1 MRTPFISRRVAARHQ
16 DDLHAEGVPVQ
27 LKAQNRVPRRVS
39 MQKETPMAIEMPT
52 IHRSRTAIAAF
63 VTVLTF
69 ALSAPLA
76 VNAQE
81 QVIAEELVVAA
92 EDTVPALAP
101 IAVPAVTGTSGD
113 GVRTTRAIAAERA
126 LLTGDIGSMQEE
138 HLRAIVAAAP
148 SWDETSGYGAVE
160 ATRATIGHPAAST
173 TAEQTRLVAAQQALL
188 SQDLGSLQE
197 DALTAIVDASS
208 VDAEASVDHA
218 PAPTSAELLAQ
229 FRAIELSLSRYL
241 GAD

>member
-1 MRTPFISRRVAARHQ
+1 VEATRAA
-16 DDLHAEGVPVQ
+16 A
-27 LKAQNRVPRRVS
+27 S
-39 MQKETPMAIEMPT
+39 
-52 IHRSRTAIAAF
+52 
-63 VTVLTF
+63 
-69 ALSAPLA
+69 AL
-76 VNAQE
+76 
-81 QVIAEELVVAA
+81 
-92 EDTVPALAP
+92 LAP
-101 IAVPAVTGTSGD
+101 
-113 GVRTTRAIAAERA
+113 
-126 LLTGDIGSMQEE
+126 
-138 HLRAIVAAAP
+138 AAAP

-208 VDAEASVDHA
+208 ADAEASVDNA
-218 PAPTSAELLAQ
+218 LAPTSAELLAQ

>member
-1 MRTPFISRRVAARHQ
+1 MSTMHQSRSLVLGIATVFAFTLLAPVAITAQEEVGVLAPVAAPAV
-16 DDLHAEGVPVQ
+16 D
-27 LKAQNRVPRRVS
+27 
-39 MQKETPMAIEMPT
+39 ET
-52 IHRSRTAIAAF
+52 S
-63 VTVLTF
+63 
-69 ALSAPLA
+69 
-76 VNAQE
+76 
-81 QVIAEELVVAA
+81 A
-92 EDTVPALAP
+92 ED
-101 IAVPAVTGTSGD
+101 
-113 GVRTTRAIAAERA
+113 VRTTRAIAAERA
-126 LLTGDIGSMQEE
+126 LRSGDIGSLQEE
-138 HLRAIVAAAP
+138 HLYAIVAAAPSWDESSGYGSVEATRAAASALLAPAAAP

-208 VDAEASVDHA
+208 ADAEASVDNA
-218 PAPTSAELLAQ
+218 LAPTSAELLAQ